1 MRLLACLL
9 LMTALLAA
17 SCSGDDD
24 AEGTDTGTGAGE
36 AGGLAVLADPSLEPI
51 FRELAP
57 EASFT
62 FASPDELAALI
73 RENERADVYAT
84 AGTSYGDELY
94 ADGFLQQQQIFA
106 RNRVVVVVPADN
118 PAGVESLDDLAGEGV
133 ELALGAE
140 GIPIGDAARN
150 ALTELGR
157 DDVLEN
163 ASSEES
169 DADGVVAKVVAG
181 EADAGLVYYTDAL
194 AAGDEVQV
202 VELPAQPL
210 VEYPIAVV
218 TSSDEFDAAE
228 AFVQLVLGEE
238 GRQALE
244 EAGFEP

>member
-1 MRLLACLL
+1 MRALACLL
-9 LMTALLAA
+9 LAASLLAA

-24 AEGTDTGTGAGE
+24 AESPETGSRE
-36 AGGLAVLADPSLEPI
+36 AGGLAVLADPSLAPI
-51 FRELAP
+51 FEELAP

-62 FASPDELAALI
+62 FAGPEELAALI

-157 DDVLEN
+157 EDVLEN

>member
-9 LMTALLAA
+9 VAASLLAA
-17 SCSGDDD
+17 SCSGDDA
-24 AEGTDTGTGAGE
+24 AEGTDTGSGE
-36 AGGLAVLADPSLEPI
+36 AGDLAVLADPSLAPI
-51 FRELAP
+51 FEELAP

-62 FASPDELAALI
+62 FASPDELAALL

-94 ADGFLQQQQIFA
+94 ADGLLQQQQIFA
-106 RNRVVVVVPADN
+106 RNRVVVVVPAEN

-140 GIPIGDAARN
+140 GVPIGDAARN
-150 ALTELGR
+150 ALEELGR

-163 ASSEES
+163 ASTEEA
-169 DADGVVAKVVAG
+169 DAEGVVAKVVAG
-181 EADAGLVYYTDAL
+181 EADAGFVYYTDAL

-228 AFVQLVLGEE
+228 AFVQLVLGEQ
-238 GRQALE
+238 GRRALE
-244 EAGFEP
+244 EAGFELP